1 MHACRAVHKPPR
13 TGKRNEMSNHSLS
26 DVFTVMPTNFDEQ
39 FNLPILLHEAKKK
52 TSDQKIYILYI
63 LFNPVIV
70 SLTSLITST

>member
-39 FNLPILLHEAKKK
+39 FNLPILLHEAKKNKLSK
-52 TSDQKIYILYI
+52 TIYFVYI
-63 LFNPVIV
+63 V
-70 SLTSLITST
+70 